1 MSKQFELLAAVY
13 TDEGRAKDILDML
26 QEMHRATTINIA
38 DSAMVTKG
46 ADGKLQIHETREV
59 TTKKGLKRGAIAAG
73 VFGLLFPPSIIASAV
88 AGGAIGAAWG
98 KLRDTGIK
106 SGSIKELG
114 EALEPGK
121 AAVIVLVDEQTV
133 QAAERALQ
141 GWDGE
146 VVRHAFSA
154 EESAAIQSAAAETE
168 EPVAQ

>member
-13 TDEGRAKDILDML
+13 ADEGRAKDILDML
-26 QEMHRATTINIA
+26 QEMHRATTITID

-114 EALEPGK
+114 DALEPGK
-121 AAVIVLVDEQTV
+121 AAVIVLVDEQTA
-133 QAAERALQ
+133 QAAENALK

-146 VVRHAFSA
+146 VVRHAFTT
-154 EESAAIQSAAAETE
+154 EESVAIETSAAE

>member
-1 MSKQFELLAAVY
+1 MSSKQFELLAAVY
-13 TDEGRAKDILDML
+13 ADEGRAKDILDML
-26 QEMHRATTINIA
+26 QEMHRATTITIA

-59 TTKKGLKRGAIAAG
+59 TGKKGLKRGAIAAG
-73 VFGLLFPPSIIASAV
+73 VFGLLFPPSIIASAI
-88 AGGAIGAAWG
+88 AGGAIGGAWG

-114 EALEPGK
+114 ESLEPGK
-121 AAVIVLVDEQTV
+121 AAVIVLADEQTA
-133 QAAERALQ
+133 QATERALQ

-146 VVRHAFSA
+146 VVRHAFTP
-154 EESAAIQSAAAETE
+154 EESAAIQTAAAE